1 MDDDKN
7 DDDDDD
13 NTKTVQIKKEE
24 GGKGEGDEEG
34 EKLDKEPKESEEKE
48 EKEVKVKEE
57 ISTNKT
63 DCDKERDLNRKKVKK
78 SKILLKAHRLIL
90 ASCSP
95 LIRKILDNNI
105 THSIDNLTI
114 YFPGNYNQIHLF
126 IWEGARAGGVW
137 GVVRNTNAIHLKRER
152 KREVCRF
159 ENESLYITFKVG
171 EEIEI
176 I

>member
-1 MDDDKN
+1 MDDGKN
-7 DDDDDD
+7 DDDDD

-126 IWEGARAGGVW
+126 IYLFGRVHVRGGC
-137 GVVRNTNAIHLKRER
+137 GVSSATQTQ
-152 KREVCRF
+152 
-159 ENESLYITFKVG
+159 YI
-171 EEIEI
+171 
-176 I
+176 